1 MDIKKIQELYPPYEK
16 KMSTRCK
23 DMSGMRFGQLQVLYR
38 YYQNTPQG
46 QARWV
51 CLCDCGKIS
60 TPRGA
65 ALRNGTATS
74 CGCLTY
80 KNAAKANIHDI
91 TGQRFGKLVV
101 LHDSGKRKNH
111 KVIWTC
117 RCDCGAIVDRISD
130 SLVQKDSISCGH
142 CAQSIGS
149 VNIEQVLVDNNIPC
163 EMEKTFPDCLGKNN
177 VPFRYDFYLPT
188 YRRLIE
194 FDGIQHFKQRD
205 VFEDFDVIHARDLQ
219 KNLYALQNDYE
230 LVRIPYWKRDS
241 ITLDTILGDKY
252 LVEE

>member
-16 KMSTRCK
+16 PMSAQCK
-23 DMSGMRFGQLQVLYR
+23 DITGIKFGQLQVLYR

-60 TPRGA
+60 IPRGA
-65 ALRNGTATS
+65 SLRNGTTTS

-80 KNAAKANIHDI
+80 KNAAKANMKNLV
-91 TGQRFGKLVV
+91 GQRFGKLVV
-101 LHDSGKRKNH
+101 LHDSGKRKKNR
-111 KVIWTC
+111 VVWTC
-117 RCDCGAIVDRISD
+117 QCDCGKIVDRISD
-130 SLVQKDSISCGH
+130 SLVQKDSVSCG
-142 CAQSIGS
+142 CCTQSIGS
-149 VNIEQVLVDNNIPC
+149 VNIEQILINNNILY
-163 EMEKTFPDCLGKNN
+163 EIEKTFPDCTGKNN

-188 YRRLIE
+188 YHRLIE

-205 VFEDFDVIHARDLQ
+205 IFEDLDTIQARDIQ
-219 KNLYALQNDYE
+219 KNLYALQNGYD
-230 LVRIPYWKRDS
+230 LVRIPYWKQDS

-252 LVEE
+252 LVEK